1 MVYITIYSKHDRFME
16 NLYFHLVGYAI
27 MQNVSESILGI
38 LVAVS
43 AIVGVLGSVAYPF
56 LKK

>member
-1 MVYITIYSKHDRFME
+1 ME
-16 NLYFHLVGYAI
+16 NLYFYLVGYAI